1 MTRQIAERSGKRF
14 VKAPPQRS
22 MRRRSPTSAPRLF
35 EWLADNGYVE
45 PVTTYRRKSD
55 NRKAAR
61 GKSKGRRNLVLDE
74 E

>member
-1 MTRQIAERSGKRF
+1 MAKQLVAKFNKRF

-22 MRRRSPTSAPRLF
+22 MRRRSPNTAPRLF
-35 EWLADNGYVE
+35 EWLADQGYVE

-55 NRKAAR
+55 NRKATR
-61 GKSKGRRNLVLDE
+61 GKSKRRTLVVDE